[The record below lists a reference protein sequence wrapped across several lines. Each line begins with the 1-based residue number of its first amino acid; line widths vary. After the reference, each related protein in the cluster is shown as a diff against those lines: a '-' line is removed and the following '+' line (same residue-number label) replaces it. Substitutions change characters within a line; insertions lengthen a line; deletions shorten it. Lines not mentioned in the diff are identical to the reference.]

1 VKKIYFATTNEGK
14 LKEAESILGI
24 KVIGTPLEIEEIQS
38 LEAVKVATQK
48 AKDYFKILKKPIF
61 AEDMALS
68 FSALKGF
75 PGTYI
80 KDFLDTFGNK
90 GLVELIKGNK
100 DRTAYAQTT
109 IVYIDREGLEHVFT
123 GIVKGK
129 ISDKPKGDK
138 GFGWDPIF
146 IPEGENKTFG
156 EMELNEKNKYSMRA
170 KALKKLSSWL
180 NKNT

>member
-1 VKKIYFATTNEGK
+1 MKKIYFATTNQGK

-100 DRTAYAQTT
+100 DRT
-109 IVYIDREGLEHVFT
+109 VRPCEFREDHPCEQDMPGLAWRRSGNCFFNT
-123 GIVKGK
+123 AR
-129 ISDKPKGDK
+129 DK
-138 GFGWDPIF
+138 GNTGEGKGHDEAQGE
-146 IPEGENKTFG
+146 IP
-156 EMELNEKNKYSMRA
+156 YIQPC
-170 KALKKLSSWL
+170 
-180 NKNT
+180 